1 MKIVYDKGNKVFGS
15 YIQTILNSNPYYK
28 KIENLELNIVNNKI
42 ELINY
47 NYKKKVKISV
57 DFINKENE
65 DFKKIFKKKG
75 TKILDCTAGF
85 GRDGFILAR
94 YGFSVTMI
102 EKNPI
107 TILLL
112 RNGIRKLTQKFKIN
126 ERLKLL
132 YGDSYEYLRLSN
144 ELYDYIYIDFMFNKF
159 KNSSLSSKNDEA
171 LKLIT
176 NDRENRVRLLD
187 IAKNKC
193 KYRVVVKNHKHLPSI
208 DNINPDYQVKT
219 KLLRY
224 DIFLAKN
231 GSAKRNS

>member
-1 MKIVYDKGNKVFGS
+1 MKIIYDKKNKIFGS

-28 KIENLELNIVNNKI
+28 KIESLELNIVNNKI

-47 NYKKKVKISV
+47 NYKKKVRIAV
-57 DFINKENE
+57 DFINKENK

-75 TKILDCTAGF
+75 AKILDCTAGF
-85 GRDGFILAR
+85 GRDSFILAK
-94 YGFSVTMI
+94 YGFKVTMI
-102 EKNPI
+102 EKSPI

-112 RNGIRKLTQKFKIN
+112 KNGIRKIAQKFKIN
-126 ERLKLL
+126 DRLNLL
-132 YGDSYEYLRLSN
+132 YGDSYEFLRLSN

-187 IAKNKC
+187 IAKDKC

-231 GSAKRNS
+231 GSTKRNF

>member
-1 MKIVYDKGNKVFGS
+1 MKIIYDKENKVFGS

-28 KIENLELNIVNNKI
+28 KIESLELNIVNNKI

-47 NYKKKVKISV
+47 NYKKKVKIAV
-57 DFINKENE
+57 DFINKENK

-75 TKILDCTAGF
+75 AKILDCTAGF
-85 GRDGFILAR
+85 GRDSFILAK
-94 YGFSVTMI
+94 YGFNVTMI
-102 EKNPI
+102 EKSPI

-112 RNGIRKLTQKFKIN
+112 KNGIRKIAQKFKIN
-126 ERLKLL
+126 DRLNLL
-132 YGDSYEYLRLSN
+132 YGDSYEFLRLSN

-176 NDRENRVRLLD
+176 NDKENRVRLLD
-187 IAKNKC
+187 IAKDKC

-224 DIFLAKN
+224 DIFLTKN
-231 GSAKRNS
+231 G

>member
-1 MKIVYDKGNKVFGS
+1 MKIIYDKENKVFGS

-28 KIENLELNIVNNKI
+28 KIESLELNIVNNKI

-47 NYKKKVKISV
+47 NYKKKVKIAV
-57 DFINKENE
+57 DFINKENK

-75 TKILDCTAGF
+75 AKILDCTAGF
-85 GRDGFILAR
+85 GRDSFILAK
-94 YGFSVTMI
+94 YGFNVTMI
-102 EKNPI
+102 EKSPI

-112 RNGIRKLTQKFKIN
+112 KNGIRKIAQKFKIN
-126 ERLKLL
+126 DRLNLL
-132 YGDSYEYLRLSN
+132 YGDSYEFLRLSN

-187 IAKNKC
+187 IAKDKC

-224 DIFLAKN
+224 DIFLTKN
-231 GSAKRNS
+231 G

>member
-94 YGFSVTMI
+94 YGFGVTMI

-107 TILLL
+107 AILLL

-132 YGDSYEYLRLSN
+132 YGDSYEYLRLNN

-231 GSAKRNS
+231 GSTKRNS

>member
-193 KYRVVVKNHKHLPSI
+193 KYRVVEKNHKHLPSI

>member
-1 MKIVYDKGNKVFGS
+1 MKIIYDKENKVFGS

-28 KIENLELNIVNNKI
+28 KIESLELNIVNNKI

-47 NYKKKVKISV
+47 NYKKKVKIAV
-57 DFINKENE
+57 DFINKENK

-75 TKILDCTAGF
+75 AKILDCTAGF
-85 GRDGFILAR
+85 GRDSFILAK
-94 YGFSVTMI
+94 YGFNVTMI
-102 EKNPI
+102 EKSPI

-112 RNGIRKLTQKFKIN
+112 KNGIRKIAQKFKIN
-126 ERLKLL
+126 DRLNLL
-132 YGDSYEYLRLSN
+132 YGDSYEFLRLSN

-187 IAKNKC
+187 IAKDKC

-231 GSAKRNS
+231 GSTKRNF

>member
-1 MKIVYDKGNKVFGS
+1 MKIIYDKKNKIFGS

-28 KIENLELNIVNNKI
+28 KIESLELNIVNNKI

-47 NYKKKVKISV
+47 NYKKKVKIAV
-57 DFINKENE
+57 DFINKENK

-75 TKILDCTAGF
+75 AKILDCTAGF
-85 GRDGFILAR
+85 GRDSFILAR

-102 EKNPI
+102 EKSPI

-112 RNGIRKLTQKFKIN
+112 KNGIRKIAHKFKIN
-126 ERLKLL
+126 DRLNLL

-187 IAKNKC
+187 IAKDKC

-224 DIFLAKN
+224 DIFLTKN
-231 GSAKRNS
+231 GSTKRNF